1 MVAAPVLRWQHA
13 ADECVRSRQLT
24 ARLASRV
31 RAWVAS
37 AAAAC
42 ATHSL
47 NNSQVCYR
55 LQPRLSDW
63 ALTRRHARAHEETC
77 SRPLEV
83 ACPVI
88 VASRSMSRPA
98 LGFALGWSPA
108 RGRDRPDRTRARPC
122 RFHHLPAPAS
132 AWSTIR
138 GSSGALLRQICHAFA
153 GGPGAAW
160 RATLARARA
169 RALLADDGH
178 ARRINN
184 LNINTM
190 AQTVCRALPAALALA
205 LQQAPPRLLEY
216 LFGADVPAEE
226 RRVSPVRRVRC
237 KLI

>member
-1 MVAAPVLRWQHA
+1 
-13 ADECVRSRQLT
+13 
-24 ARLASRV
+24 
-31 RAWVAS
+31 
-37 AAAAC
+37 
-42 ATHSL
+42 
-47 NNSQVCYR
+47 
-55 LQPRLSDW
+55 
-63 ALTRRHARAHEETC
+63 
-77 SRPLEV
+77 
-83 ACPVI
+83 
-88 VASRSMSRPA
+88 MSRPQNRA

-122 RFHHLPAPAS
+122 RFHHLPAQAS

-138 GSSGALLRQICHAFA
+138 GSSGALRLPCFLLV
-153 GGPGAAW
+153 GLVLPGAQ
-160 RATLARARA
+160 RGARAC
-169 RALLADDGH
+169 ALLADDGH

-190 AQTVCRALPAALALA
+190 AQTTLPAALALA